1 MASNN
6 LTLTIELCAED
17 RARLDAILNALT
29 GAPVKATAP
38 KKDTTQPNTQAQPKE
53 PTKAKPALEEPEQ
66 LNFLGDT
73 LPWEEPKA
81 QTAPAVKL
89 EDIQA
94 LVVKLATSGKKAE
107 AREIV
112 KDYAE
117 RVTEIPAADYDNVYR
132 RLKKLEA

>member
-38 KKDTTQPNTQAQPKE
+38 NRDTTQPNTQAQPKE
-53 PTKAKPALEEPEQ
+53 PTKAKPALEEV
-66 LNFLGDT
+66 DT
-73 LPWEEPKA
+73 PPWDEPQA

-117 RVTEIPAADYDNVYR
+117 RVVEIPAADYDNVYR